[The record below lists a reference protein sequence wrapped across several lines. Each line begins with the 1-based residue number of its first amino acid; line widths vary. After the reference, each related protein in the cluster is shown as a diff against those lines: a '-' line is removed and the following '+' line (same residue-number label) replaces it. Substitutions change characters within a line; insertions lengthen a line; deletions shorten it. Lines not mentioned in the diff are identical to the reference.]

1 MARGFT
7 LIELLVTLV
16 IVAILATAAF
26 PMAELTVQR
35 GKEQELRAALREIR
49 QAIDAYKLATDDGR
63 IPKALTASGYPER
76 LNLLVSG
83 VVNAK
88 SPSHEM
94 LYFLRR
100 LPRNPFIN
108 DPAVSNADTWGK
120 RSYASPPDEPREGDD
135 IYDVYVISEVVGL
148 NGISYRQW

>member
-16 IVAILATAAF
+16 IVAILATVAF
-26 PMAELTVQR
+26 PMAEVTVQR
-35 GKEQELRAALREIR
+35 SKEQELRAALREIR
-49 QAIDAYKLATDDGR
+49 QAIDAYKLASDDGR
-63 IPKALTASGYPER
+63 VPKALTATGYPER
-76 LNLLVSG
+76 LEILVSG
-83 VVNAK
+83 VANAK
-88 SPSHEM
+88 SPNHEK

-100 LPRNPFIN
+100 IPRNPFSN
-108 DPAVSNADTWGK
+108 DPTVPNADTWGK

-135 IYDVYVISEVVGL
+135 IYDVYVASEAIGL

>member
-16 IVAILATAAF
+16 IVAILATVAF
-26 PMAELTVQR
+26 PMAEVTVQR

-49 QAIDAYKLATDDGR
+49 HAIDDYKAAVDDGR
-63 IPKALTASGYPER
+63 IPRALGASGYPER
-76 LNLLVSG
+76 LELLVMG
-83 VVNAK
+83 VTNAK
-88 SPSHEM
+88 SPNHEK

-100 LPRNPFIN
+100 IPRNPLVN
-108 DPAVSNADTWGK
+108 DPTLSDAGTWGK

-135 IYDVYVISEVVGL
+135 VYDVYVESEAPGL
-148 NGISYRQW
+148 NSIPYRQW